1 MTTIKKHVEL
11 LETEI
16 EELKK
21 TVGHQKEL
29 MTMMKDSM
37 LNQKM
42 ILEMIVSKLNE
53 RPNPSP
59 ASETS
64 AVTPT
69 EALKPAAPD
78 TPVVFPMNRRVMV

>member
-53 RPNPSP
+53 KPASPTTGGAESPAPAPAPSP
-59 ASETS
+59 D
-64 AVTPT
+64 
-69 EALKPAAPD
+69 K
-78 TPVVFPMNRRVMV
+78 PVVFPMNRRVMV